1 MAILATLQIR
11 ALSSIF
17 AIPRVLAAWFVMALL
32 LMPVYGQATPA
43 KPQAP
48 PFSIGLELMTDPEGV
63 DFTPFTKQVYKSVK
77 DKAVATMPK
86 SVALGDQGVVCIRLQ
101 IQKDGTLAS
110 PALPKF
116 KFSSGK
122 KALDDNAMAS
132 VVKAA
137 PFEHLPEQFSGP
149 NVELQ
154 LTFYYNLPPPS
165 SR

>member
-1 MAILATLQIR
+1 LGILATLQIR
-11 ALSSIF
+11 GLSSTF
-17 AIPRVLAAWFVMALL
+17 SIPRVLAACFVMAIL
-32 LMPVYGQATPA
+32 LMPVYGQAAPA
-43 KPQAP
+43 NPH
-48 PFSIGLELMTDPEGV
+48 PFGIGLELMTDPEGV
-63 DFTPFTKQVYKSVK
+63 DFTAFIKQVYKSVK

-86 SVALGDQGVVCIRLQ
+86 SVAQGDQGVVSIRVQ

-122 KALDDNAMAS
+122 KALDDNAMAA
-132 VVKAA
+132 VIKAA
-137 PFEHLPEQFSGP
+137 PFDHLPEQFSGP
-149 NVELQ
+149 SVELQ

>member
-11 ALSSIF
+11 ALSSTF
-17 AIPRVLAAWFVMALL
+17 SIPRVLAACFVMALL
-32 LMPVYGQATPA
+32 LMPVYGQAAPA

-48 PFSIGLELMTDPEGV
+48 PFGIGLELMTDPEGV
-63 DFTPFTKQVYKSVK
+63 DFTAFIKQVYKSVK

-86 SVALGDQGVVCIRLQ
+86 SVAQGDQGVVSIRVQ

-122 KALDDNAMAS
+122 KALDDNAMAA
-132 VVKAA
+132 VIKAA
-137 PFEHLPEQFSGP
+137 PFDHLPEQFSGP
-149 NVELQ
+149 SVELQ